1 MALQAA
7 AEDFAVLFAGGGNAS
22 SNHSRY
28 YNSLKGLYEVLVD
41 QRGVAPENV
50 VVLYADAGSGDQA
63 FDQSLNQMDGI
74 DRAIDLLSQAGVDPS
89 PLDKL
94 QAFLSKTR
102 DARTIT
108 GLSRDQFDRIVQLAG
123 QINRFDVVHL
133 QGQGGQGQD
142 GTYFIELDVLIRSD
156 LSFARDRGSTVLS
169 ATPDALQAVLTDAGS
184 GSSLLNRVDEND
196 RTFVWTFDHG
206 GFDGPE
212 IDGNWGDRAA
222 GNRATLIPW
231 QAPGIQAEQFADWM
245 APLLQTSGTSTLA
258 FAQCFSGGLSE
269 ALEPQLA
276 SLADAY
282 AMAATNAYEVS
293 NAYGFAE
300 GIELSLQRSNPLAR
314 DLFQEAKAADSY
326 AESTIVYGPNDGD
339 RIPGVE
345 HPWAFPEE
353 GGSFRVFSTDGALH
367 PLENDGI
374 AVLDAAA
381 VGESVAEPAI
391 QLNLQEDGFLDLQA
405 ALGGR
410 IASGESITG
419 VTLPDQG
426 RLELDAAGRL
436 NYVAL
441 ADVNGSDSL
450 ILQLEG
456 PDGVRSLELAL
467 TVQAVNDAP
476 QATDDL
482 LVVARGSAGTRFSV
496 DPLTG
501 WLGDFDLDGDPL
513 DVVDYSDPSHGRLQ
527 FVGGTSFVYT
537 PDADFTGEDRFFYQI
552 SDGSASSVAEVTIEV
567 GGQALLDRKGDG
579 VYSLASA
586 LMADVFNPIRSADG
600 RLLSDASSSRW
611 DVVDAVRLEDR
622 YALLLEGEGWRRG
635 QFRVWEAALSGS
647 VIEKGDWLSAAE
659 LESAGF
665 EQLFVRD
672 FTGDGVISPG
682 ESAPMKDAQDAFIVA
697 NPWGIEVSRSGNP
710 FDPMVSVLSA

>member
-1 MALQAA
+1 M
-7 AEDFAVLFAGGGNAS
+7 
-22 SNHSRY
+22 
-28 YNSLKGLYEVLVD
+28 
-41 QRGVAPENV
+41 
-50 VVLYADAGSGDQA
+50 
-63 FDQSLNQMDGI
+63 
-74 DRAIDLLSQAGVDPS
+74 
-89 PLDKL
+89 
-94 QAFLSKTR
+94 
-102 DARTIT
+102 
-108 GLSRDQFDRIVQLAG
+108 
-123 QINRFDVVHL
+123 
-133 QGQGGQGQD
+133 
-142 GTYFIELDVLIRSD
+142 
-156 LSFARDRGSTVLS
+156 
-169 ATPDALQAVLTDAGS
+169 
-184 GSSLLNRVDEND
+184 
-196 RTFVWTFDHG
+196 
-206 GFDGPE
+206 
-212 IDGNWGDRAA
+212 
-222 GNRATLIPW
+222 
-231 QAPGIQAEQFADWM
+231 
-245 APLLQTSGTSTLA
+245 
-258 FAQCFSGGLSE
+258 
-269 ALEPQLA
+269 
-276 SLADAY
+276 
-282 AMAATNAYEVS
+282 
-293 NAYGFAE
+293 
-300 GIELSLQRSNPLAR
+300 
-314 DLFQEAKAADSY
+314 
-326 AESTIVYGPNDGD
+326 
-339 RIPGVE
+339 
-345 HPWAFPEE
+345 
-353 GGSFRVFSTDGALH
+353 
-367 PLENDGI
+367 
-374 AVLDAAA
+374 
-381 VGESVAEPAI
+381 
-391 QLNLQEDGFLDLQA
+391 
-405 ALGGR
+405 
-410 IASGESITG
+410 
-419 VTLPDQG
+419 
-426 RLELDAAGRL
+426 
-436 NYVAL
+436 
-441 ADVNGSDSL
+441 NGSDSL

-527 FVGGTSFVYT
+527 FVGGTSFIYT

-567 GGQALLDRKGDG
+567 GGQALLARKGDG

-710 FDPMVSVLSA
+710 FDPVVSVLSA